1 MLNLWTGELKGL
13 LTTFCRESKLE
24 NDGKHEL
31 FVYYNEYYLNKYPQL
46 YQLMYPDIHSAIL
59 KMEKALGLIRF
70 EDTVQKLMIKKEK
83 TKKQAQ
89 KLLLHVL

>member
-1 MLNLWTGELKGL
+1 
-13 LTTFCRESKLE
+13 
-24 NDGKHEL
+24 
-31 FVYYNEYYLNKYPQL
+31 
-46 YQLMYPDIHSAIL
+46 MYPDIHSAIL